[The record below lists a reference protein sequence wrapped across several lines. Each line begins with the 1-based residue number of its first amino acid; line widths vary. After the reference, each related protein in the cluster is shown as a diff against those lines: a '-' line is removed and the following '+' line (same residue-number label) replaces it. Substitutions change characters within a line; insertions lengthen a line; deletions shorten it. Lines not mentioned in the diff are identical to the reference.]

1 MSKWIKKGDKVV
13 VIAGN
18 DKGKTG
24 EVLSRTEDRIMIQ
37 GVNIRK
43 KHAKRK
49 TKTGTSEILEMERP
63 IHISNVSFCTPD
75 GQAVRLRV
83 RESTKGGKEL
93 FYVDG
98 DKEVA
103 YRQVKTSVKG

>member
-1 MSKWIKKGDKVV
+1 MSKWIKKGDKVL

-24 EVLSRTEDRIMIQ
+24 DVISRTEERILIQ

-49 TKTGTSEILEMERP
+49 TKAPGTEILEMEVP
-63 IHISNVSFCTPD
+63 VHISNVALCNGD
-75 GQAVRLRV
+75 GNRIKVKVRQNKTGAKELYYLD
-83 RESTKGGKEL
+83 GGKEVS
-93 FYVDG
+93 F
-98 DKEVA
+98 
-103 YRQVKTSVKG
+103 RQLNKNS

>member
-24 EVLSRTEDRIMIQ
+24 DVIRIDETKVLVQ

-43 KHAKRK
+43 KHVKRK
-49 TKTGTSEILEMERP
+49 TKAPGAGIIEMEFP
-63 IHISNVSFCTPD
+63 IHISNVSLCNSEGKPVKLKVRQND
-75 GQAVRLRV
+75 GEKELVYL
-83 RESTKGGKEL
+83 ENGKEVSL
-93 FYVDG
+93 
-98 DKEVA
+98 
-103 YRQVKTSVKG
+103 RQLGKKS

>member
-18 DKGKTG
+18 EKGKVG
-24 EVLSRTEDRIMIQ
+24 EVLSRREERVIIQ
-37 GVNIRK
+37 GINIRK

-49 TKTGTSEILEMERP
+49 TKAGSAEILEMEVP
-63 IHISNVSFCTPD
+63 IHISNVSICNSD
-75 GQAVRLRV
+75 GKAVKIKV
-83 RESTKGGKEL
+83 RESKKGEKEL
-93 FYVDG
+93 FYIDG

-103 YRQVKTSVKG
+103 YRQVKKSQ